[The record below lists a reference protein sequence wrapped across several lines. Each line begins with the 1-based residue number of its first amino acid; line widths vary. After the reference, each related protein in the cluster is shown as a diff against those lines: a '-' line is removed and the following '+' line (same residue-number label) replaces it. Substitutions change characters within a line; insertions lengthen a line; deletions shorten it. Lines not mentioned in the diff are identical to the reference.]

1 MAERPEDLNLPNS
14 VVSRIIKEAL
24 PPNCKV
30 SKEAQAAVAKAASVF
45 VLYATSC
52 ANNVALKSHRKT
64 IHGNDVIKAM
74 DDMEFEKFI
83 KPLENSLECKFKR
96 IKFARVLFFTS
107 LSNQVGKRVN
117 KRKKTLPR
125 KNATPKR
132 RRNKRMGMRT
142 TRTMMKMM
150 TMWLKWTLPM
160 CLPMPKRTMER
171 TRTKKM
177 TVMKYKKSRLEIF
190 ILYLKLK
197 DTLIFIA

>member
-83 KPLENSLECKFKR
+83 KPLENSLECKCKNKVCKR
-96 IKFARVLFFTS
+96 SFIKS
-107 LSNQVGKRVN
+107 LSKQVGKRVN

-160 CLPMPKRTMER
+160 CLPMLKRTMER